1 MALWWA
7 ACWPNMLV
15 AQQTHPFVIPQSSN
29 APEVL
34 LAFIEIPKGS
44 AIKYEVDPVSG
55 HLKVDRILPKP
66 FVYPAHYGFLPA
78 MPAADGDLL
87 DVLIVTD
94 HPLLPNTLIEVHP
107 VGLIKMRDGGVAD
120 HKVLAIPRTEKPSDG
135 IDETLLQAIE
145 AFFTGY
151 KTQDHQPN
159 PIEWL
164 GVWDATDTKIWLEA
178 NHTSTKPASLGTEG
192 SKPTDR

>member
-1 MALWWA
+1 MVA
-7 ACWPNMLV
+7 ANG
-15 AQQTHPFVIPQSSN
+15 AHPFLIPQSSN
-29 APEVL
+29 APEVM

-66 FVYPAHYGFLPA
+66 FVYPAHYGFLPD

-94 HPLLPNTLIEVHP
+94 HPLLPNTLIEVRP
-107 VGLIKMRDGGVAD
+107 VGLIKMRDGGVDD
-120 HKVLAIPRTEKPSDG
+120 HKVLAIPRTDEPSDA
-135 IDETLLQAIE
+135 IDETLLQTIE
-145 AFFTGY
+145 TFFTGY
-151 KTQDHQPN
+151 KAQDHQPN

-164 GVWDATDTKIWLEA
+164 GVWGATDTKIWLEA
-178 NHTSTKPASLGTEG
+178 NHASAKPASRGAEA
-192 SKPTDR
+192 SKPRGS